1 MCPITPAPWSHDLAM
16 EFTDLLGV
24 AKSHQAWIVD
34 IRRRLHQLPEL
45 KYREIQTKRLVLETL
60 SGLGISEPLELA
72 ETGVVATIGN
82 GNGACI
88 ALRADMDALPIQET
102 ADVDFRSRV
111 PGVMHACGHD
121 CHTAMLLGAAKILK
135 SIEDRIDG
143 TVKLL
148 FQPAEEGGAGGDRM
162 VREGALANPRVDRIF
177 GLHVWPTLPTGMIAG
192 RADTMLAATGSFRL
206 VVRGLGGHAAFPHL
220 AHDPIIAMSHIIAA
234 LQSVVARETDPLHP
248 TVVSVTAVQG
258 GSAYNV
264 IPGEVVAIGTIRSLQ
279 TAELPRIRESI
290 RRIAEGIASG
300 LRCEAILDQHPGD
313 ADYPATV
320 NTPRCWDTARA
331 VAAEFIPEN
340 QIREMSPVMG
350 GEDFAFYLEQ
360 VEGCFVA
367 LGTRNDAIG
376 ANHFVH
382 TPMFK
387 VDENAFPLG
396 TAMHVGFALR
406 SLRELATV

>member
-1 MCPITPAPWSHDLAM
+1 M
-16 EFTDLLGV
+16 EFTELLGL
-24 AKSHQAWIVD
+24 AQSHQAWIVD
-34 IRRRLHQLPEL
+34 IRRRLHQMPEL
-45 KYREIQTKRLVLETL
+45 KYREIQTKRLVLDTL
-60 SGLGISEPLELA
+60 RDLGISQPLELA

-82 GNGACI
+82 GNGACV

-135 SIEDRIDG
+135 SIEGQIDG

-162 VREGALANPRVDRIF
+162 VREGALTNPQVDRIF
-177 GLHVWPTLPTGMIAG
+177 GLHVWPTLPTGMIAS

-220 AHDPIIAMSHIIAA
+220 AHDPILAMSQIIGA
-234 LQSVVARETDPLHP
+234 LQSVVSRETDPLHP

-264 IPGEVVAIGTIRSLQ
+264 IPGEVVAIGTIRTLQ

-290 RRIAEGIASG
+290 RRIAEGIAHG
-300 LRCEAILDQHPGD
+300 MRCEAILDQHPGD

-320 NTPRCWDTARA
+320 NTPRCWETARA
-331 VAAEFIPEN
+331 VAAEFIPADR
-340 QIREMSPVMG
+340 IREMPPVMG

-367 LGTRNDAIG
+367 LGIRNDAIG

-387 VDENAFPLG
+387 VDESAFPLG
-396 TAMHVGFALR
+396 AAMHVGFALR
-406 SLRELATV
+406 SLQELATV